1 MNIIIRNSTMPKHEL
16 VHTSHITIHKD
27 KGPVRRAYI
36 EGFEAPT
43 IFGVHT
49 NIKDF
54 YGLEPEEEHPATL
67 DYIIA
72 GAGG

>member
-1 MNIIIRNSTMPKHEL
+1 MATEH
-16 VHTSHITIHKD
+16 VHTSKIKIYRD
-27 KGPVRRAYI
+27 ENLVRRAYI
-36 EGFEAPT
+36 EGFDEPA

-54 YGLEPEEEHPATL
+54 SGVEPKEEHPATL

-72 GAGG
+72 GAAG

>member
-1 MNIIIRNSTMPKHEL
+1 MATEH
-16 VHTSHITIHKD
+16 VHTSKIKIYRD
-27 KGPVRRAYI
+27 ENMVRRAYI
-36 EGFEAPT
+36 EGFDEPA

-54 YGLEPEEEHPATL
+54 YGVEPKEEPPATL

-72 GAGG
+72 GAAG

>member
-1 MNIIIRNSTMPKHEL
+1 MATEH
-16 VHTSHITIHKD
+16 VHTSKIKTYRD
-27 KGPVRRAYI
+27 ENLVRRAYI
-36 EGFEAPT
+36 EGFDETA

-54 YGLEPEEEHPATL
+54 YGVEPKEEHPATL

-72 GAGG
+72 GTAG

>member
-1 MNIIIRNSTMPKHEL
+1 MATEHI
-16 VHTSHITIHKD
+16 HTSKIKIYRD
-27 KGPVRRAYI
+27 ENMVRRAYI
-36 EGFEAPT
+36 EGFDEPA

-54 YGLEPEEEHPATL
+54 YGVEPKEEHTATL

-72 GAGG
+72 GTAG

>member
-1 MNIIIRNSTMPKHEL
+1 MATEH
-16 VHTSHITIHKD
+16 VHTSKIKIYRD
-27 KGPVRRAYI
+27 ENMVRRAYI
-36 EGFEAPT
+36 EGFHEPA

-54 YGLEPEEEHPATL
+54 YGVEPKEERPATL

-72 GAGG
+72 SAAG